1 MKKEY
6 VTPQIEKLEFDY
18 VKATV
23 SSACSIQQMSVVY
36 AGQTGCTEKKE
47 TTYGDQ

>member
-6 VTPQIEKLEFDY
+6 VTPQVEKREFDY
-18 VKATV
+18 VKAAV
-23 SSACSIQQMSVVY
+23 SSACLMQQMNVVY
-36 AGQTGCTEKKE
+36 AGYQGCQDMKE